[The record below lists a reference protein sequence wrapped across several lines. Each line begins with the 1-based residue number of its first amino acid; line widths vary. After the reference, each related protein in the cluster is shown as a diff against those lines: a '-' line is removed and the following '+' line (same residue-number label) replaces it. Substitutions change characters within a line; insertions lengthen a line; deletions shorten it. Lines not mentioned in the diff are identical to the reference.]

1 MFLSIIFRQWK
12 RVCSCFFRND
22 EEDLH
27 GLDSITTSFLEQTEM
42 LAPFQTFRPAAT
54 EEEQT
59 ELLIPFLTFLT
70 PAMEEGADGALHSVL
85 DLSRTRK
92 QTRSGRSCLSRFGP
106 PT

>member
-1 MFLSIIFRQWK
+1 MFLSIKFRQWK

-27 GLDSITTSFLEQTEM
+27 GLDSITTSFLEQTEL

-59 ELLIPFLTFLT
+59 ELFVPFRTLHGAETLIDYNSTLWRWFE
-70 PAMEEGADGALHSVL
+70 AHE
-85 DLSRTRK
+85 
-92 QTRSGRSCLSRFGP
+92 
-106 PT
+106 